1 MDNDGSFFFKES
13 FWNTNRINLN
23 SWFDRNAPHLGEL
36 YKAALI
42 IFYNEDFPGR
52 IVFISHAV
60 REILNRMPTIIIG
73 PKKNNKR
80 FEYKDRLKHLL
91 KMWENSGFSINTI
104 RQESLVDESEL
115 SHSDNINIPIE
126 LFREISML
134 LSDFLKI
141 NVTQLDLIQK
151 LFETIF
157 SNYKNNNK
165 FLYPL
170 VKLWKEIHD
179 NYFMKYAHLENN
191 PKQFNEKE
199 LKDNFTIFENLLF
212 SLTFVNKFFEKLED
226 LDEILEDTNT

>member
-60 REILNRMPTIIIG
+60 REILNRLPTIIIG

-170 VKLWKEIHD
+170 VKLWKETHD
-179 NYFMKYAHLENN
+179 NFMKYVHLDIN